1 MITLLPPHYSSLINQ
16 TVLMNYNCKT
26 SCGLIQDV
34 YSPTG
39 SSDLFMILGC
49 MTSNFLYLSFS
60 TLYSSSLWRTDTIL
74 WAKLNNP
81 HPLKQLPPSVLSF
94 PHPLLNVCEIKKLP
108 QGLNRGFAEY

>member
-1 MITLLPPHYSSLINQ
+1 
-16 TVLMNYNCKT
+16 MNYDCKT
-26 SCGLIQDV
+26 LCELIQDV

-74 WAKLNNP
+74 WAKLITPALSNNSP
-81 HPLKQLPPSVLSF
+81 HL
-94 PHPLLNVCEIKKLP
+94 
-108 QGLNRGFAEY
+108 Y